1 MTDEHD
7 GGLGW
12 FKPKVIGWG
21 ASPATWQGWMVLAAF
36 IAVVAV
42 LGMVLHDHVAPYL
55 VAVGTLTVLLVI
67 FARRNTRG
75 AWRWRSGGEGK

>member
-12 FKPKVIGWG
+12 FKPKAIGWG
-21 ASPATWQGWMVLAAF
+21 TSPATWQGWAVLAAF
-36 IAVVAV
+36 IAVEA
-42 LGMVLHDHVAPYL
+42 LFGMVLRDHLAAYL
-55 VAVGTLTVLLVI
+55 VTVGTLTVLLVI

-75 AWRWRSGGEGK
+75 AWRLRSKGEGK